1 MVDKLYAATARV
13 LADKSFTDQLLKIG
27 IEPTIGAT
35 PQSTREFIA
44 KERARWKPVIEAVGV
59 SSD

>member
-1 MVDKLYAATARV
+1 VIEKLHAATTSV
-13 LADKSFTDQLLKIG
+13 LADKSFTDHLLQMG

-35 PQSTREFIA
+35 PQSTREFIG
-44 KERARWKPVIEAVGV
+44 KERARWKPVVEATGV